1 MEDNRNNSMEKA
13 SDEPVV
19 KVAELLNGRVPGY
32 FVLDSVSILKQTF
45 LFYLRIW
52 SFVQHLILSRN
63 RT

>member
-45 LFYLRIW
+45 LFYLRI
-52 SFVQHLILSRN
+52 
-63 RT
+63 